1 MFRDSLLI
9 FGTVAGQSQLSLCR
23 PHDETW
29 DELTHG
35 LVYRF
40 IHVLGGGRAAE
51 RRNRPHRTFVRQ
63 LYSEARSHIN
73 NISRSWVMSILSCAV
88 RNCLLMTW
96 TSPDCLSPGLQSYHQ
111 HATPLC

>member
-1 MFRDSLLI
+1 VVTQIIILALALFRHLTIAREVRTRSTLVTLMFRDSLLI

-23 PHDETW
+23 PHDETC

-51 RRNRPHRTFVRQ
+51 R
-63 LYSEARSHIN
+63 
-73 NISRSWVMSILSCAV
+73 
-88 RNCLLMTW
+88 
-96 TSPDCLSPGLQSYHQ
+96 
-111 HATPLC
+111 